1 LTNEALNIN
10 IYNIIIICG
19 SIQGLLFGFAV
30 LFSEK
35 YKSSSN
41 FYLAQV
47 ILFLSLNNL
56 FYWFADTRLGF
67 RYQYF
72 YNLYIPWILLVLP
85 YYYFFVSYFLG
96 KKVSF
101 QKKAILKLP
110 FVISLIIHAVLSID
124 AVLLGNLL
132 ETPNAFTKV
141 FYIGEEYVA
150 ALFTFGVIY
159 KVFRLLKKYE
169 KQPSVYSL
177 HTLRT
182 KTGWLRKILYLGILI
197 CSIWLIL
204 VFYNHINAQNF
215 FSNDGKYFLWGTT
228 SILIYWMGY
237 LGIYH
242 NGIFR
247 QRKIIRDTILSEI
260 KDTSTSLKSKL
271 SSSKFEEID
280 SYIKNEKLFL
290 DPNLSLASLEDD
302 LKLSEGYISQLINNF
317 SGGNFSSYI
326 NNLRIE
332 QSKRFLQNN
341 EYEKYTIVSIALES
355 GFNSKSAF
363 YLAFKKATGISPT
376 EYKKKSLS

>member
-1 LTNEALNIN
+1 MKMLLKTPFIVSLLIHLT
-10 IYNIIIICG
+10 
-19 SIQGLLFGFAV
+19 
-30 LFSEK
+30 
-35 YKSSSN
+35 
-41 FYLAQV
+41 
-47 ILFLSLNNL
+47 
-56 FYWFADTRLGF
+56 
-67 RYQYF
+67 
-72 YNLYIPWILLVLP
+72 
-85 YYYFFVSYFLG
+85 
-96 KKVSF
+96 
-101 QKKAILKLP
+101 
-110 FVISLIIHAVLSID
+110 LSID
-124 AVLLGNLL
+124 TIFLGNSFGI
-132 ETPNAFTKV
+132 PNAFTKV
-141 FYIGEEYVA
+141 FYIGEEYLA

-159 KVFRLLKKYE
+159 QVFKILKKYE
-169 KQPSVYSL
+169 RQPSDYSL
-177 HTLRT
+177 NTLKT

-197 CSIWLIL
+197 CSIWFIL
-204 VFYNHINAQNF
+204 VFYNHINGQNF

-247 QRKIIRDTILSEI
+247 QRKTIRNTILSEI
-260 KDTSTSLKSKL
+260 KDSNTSLKSKL

-280 SYIKNEKLFL
+280 SYIKNGKLFL
-290 DPNLSLASLEDD
+290 DPNLSLASLEKA
-302 LKLSEGYISQLINNF
+302 LELSEGYISQLINNF

-332 QSKRFLQNN
+332 ESKKFLQNS

>member
-1 LTNEALNIN
+1 MITEALNIN

-30 LFSEK
+30 LFSER

-56 FYWFADTRLGF
+56 FYWFADTKLGF

-72 YNLYIPWILLVLP
+72 YDLYIPWILLVLP
-85 YYYFFVSYFLG
+85 YYYFFVSYYLG
-96 KKVSF
+96 GKVSF
-101 QKKAILKLP
+101 QKKMVLKLP
-110 FVISLIIHAVLSID
+110 FIISLIIHIILSVD
-124 AVLLGNLL
+124 TFFL
-132 ETPNAFTKV
+132 ENSFDTPNAFTKI

-150 ALFTFGVIY
+150 ALFTFWVIY
-159 KVFRLLKKYE
+159 EVFKLLRSYE
-169 KQPSVYSL
+169 RQSSDFSL
-177 HTLRT
+177 NVLRT
-182 KTGWLRKILYLGILI
+182 KTGWLRKVLYLGILI
-197 CSIWLIL
+197 CSIWLVL
-204 VFYNHINAQNF
+204 VFYNHINSQNF
-215 FSNDGKYFLWGTT
+215 FSNNGKYFLWGTT
-228 SILIYWMGY
+228 SVLIYWMGY

-247 QRKIIRDTILSEI
+247 QRKIIRDTIISEI
-260 KDTSTSLKSKL
+260 KDTNTSLKPKL

-280 SYIKNEKLFL
+280 NYIKNEKLFL
-290 DPNLSLASLEDD
+290 DPNLSLASLEEE

-332 QSKRFLQNN
+332 QSKRFLQNS